1 MYRKVGSGL
10 EVLVAGYEIVIRG
23 GDVYDG
29 TGAAPVRADVGIAGG
44 RVCAIGIDLPEG
56 VRTIDATGKWVVP
69 GLIDVHTHYDAEV
82 LFAPGL
88 GESARHGVTS
98 VVIGNCSLST
108 VYTEAED
115 CADMFARVEALPWDV
130 VHGAVKEHRDW
141 TDPKGYVAALE
152 AKPLGVNVAAFV
164 GHSDIRVAAMGLAR
178 ASDRR
183 ARPTREE
190 LRQMVRMLT
199 DALDAGFVGLS
210 TIRSSFS
217 KLEGKRY
224 PGRQLPSTY
233 APWSEYRELNDV
245 LRQRDRIHQSTPN
258 LTSRAEMGHFFLQSA
273 ARRHGRPL
281 KTTLISAADIKA
293 DRTVV
298 RLATTVAALANRVL
312 GAEFRWQHLPVPFE
326 VYADGIDLVV
336 FEEFGSGV
344 AALNIR
350 DLLRRHEFLN
360 DPEFRRAFRKDMAK
374 KFGSRVWH
382 RDLDDAEIVAC
393 PDASVV
399 GRSFGAI
406 AAERG
411 ILAPDALLDLVVEHG
426 SALRWRT
433 TIANDR
439 DAELNRLAR
448 SPQVQ
453 IGFADSGAHL
463 RNMAFYNM
471 GIRFLERVHR
481 DGFMSVERAVHR
493 LTGEL
498 AQWYGLDTG
507 RIAPGARADLAIID
521 PAGLDGSGARYHEAP
536 MPGAPGVQRM
546 VNRNDRAV
554 AATVVNGTLVYE
566 NGAFADGFGTSLRA
580 GAFLRAAD

>member
-1 MYRKVGSGL
+1 M
-10 EVLVAGYEIVIRG
+10 AGYDVVVRG
-23 GDVYDG
+23 GVVYDG
-29 TGAAPVRADVGIAGG
+29 TGGAPVRADVGIAAG
-44 RVCAIGIDLPEG
+44 RVAAVGVGLAEG
-56 VRTIDATGKWVVP
+56 ERIVDAAGKWVLP

-108 VYTEAED
+108 VYADAED

-130 VHGAVKEHRDW
+130 VHSAVKEHREW
-141 TDPKGYVAALE
+141 VDPESYVAALE
-152 AKPLGVNVAAFV
+152 AKPLGVNVAAFL
-164 GHSDIRVAAMGLAR
+164 GHSDIRAATMGIAR
-178 ASDRR
+178 ASDDR
-183 ARPTREE
+183 ARPTRGE
-190 LRQMVRMLT
+190 LRQMTRMLT

-224 PGRQLPSTY
+224 PGRRLPSTY
-233 APWSEYRELNDV
+233 ASWSEYRALNDV
-245 LRQRDRIHQSTPN
+245 LRQRKRIHQSTPN
-258 LTSRAEMGHFFLQSA
+258 LTARLELAHFFLQSA
-273 ARRHGRPL
+273 ARGHGRPL

-298 RLATTVAALANRVL
+298 RLATTVAALVNRAL

-360 DPEFRRAFRKDMAK
+360 DPEFRRAFRKDMGK
-374 KFGSRVWH
+374 RFGSRVWH

-399 GRSFGAI
+399 GRSFGEI
-406 AAERG
+406 ARERG
-411 ILAPDALLDLVVEHG
+411 ILAPDALLDLVAEHG

-439 DAELNRLAR
+439 DAELNRLAN

-453 IGFADSGAHL
+453 MGFADSGAHL

-471 GIRFLERVHR
+471 GIRFLERVRR
-481 DGFMSVERAVHR
+481 DGVMPVERAVHR

-498 AQWYGLDTG
+498 AQWYGMDTG
-507 RIAPGARADLAIID
+507 RIAPGARADVTVVD
-521 PAGLDGSGARYHEAP
+521 PAGFDGSSAAYHEAP
-536 MPGAPGVQRM
+536 MPGASGVRRM
-546 VNRNDRAV
+546 VNRSDAAV
-554 AATVVNGTLVYE
+554 AATIVNGALVYE
-566 NGAFADGFGTSLRA
+566 NGSFAPGFGTTLRA
-580 GAFLRAAD
+580 GRFLRAIE

>member
-1 MYRKVGSGL
+1 MVGYD
-10 EVLVAGYEIVIRG
+10 VVVRG
-23 GDVYDG
+23 GLVYDG
-29 TGAAPVRADVGIAGG
+29 TGVGAVRADVGVVGG
-44 RVCAIGIDLPEG
+44 KVAAIGVELGEG
-56 VRTIDATGKWVVP
+56 VRTVDARGRWVVP
-69 GLIDVHTHYDAEV
+69 GFIDVHTHYDAEV

-88 GESARHGVTS
+88 GESVRHGVTS
-98 VVIGNCSLST
+98 VVMGNCSLST
-108 VYTEAED
+108 VYAGAED

-130 VHGAVKEHRDW
+130 VHSAVKEHRDW
-141 TDPKGYVAALE
+141 VDPRSYVAALE
-152 AKPLGVNVAAFV
+152 SKALGVNVAAFL
-164 GHSDIRVAAMGLAR
+164 GHSDIRVATMGLAR

-183 ARPTREE
+183 ARATRAEVQ
-190 LRQMVRMLT
+190 QMRRMLG

-233 APWSEYRELNDV
+233 ARWREFRALNDV
-245 LRQRDRIHQSTPN
+245 LRQRHRVHQSTPN
-258 LTSRAEMGHFFLQSA
+258 LTRRLEIANFLLQSGGW
-273 ARRHGRPL
+273 RHGRPL

-293 DRTVV
+293 DRNVV
-298 RLATTVAALANRVL
+298 RLATVVAALANRVL
-312 GAEFRWQHLPVPFE
+312 GADFRWQHLPVPFE
-326 VYADGIDLVV
+326 VYADGVDLVI

-344 AALNIR
+344 TALNIR

-360 DPEFRRAFRKDMAK
+360 DPDFRRAFRKDMSK
-374 KFGSRVWH
+374 KFGTRVWH
-382 RDLDDAEIVAC
+382 RDLYDAEIVAC
-393 PDASVV
+393 PDADLV
-399 GRSFGAI
+399 GRSFGEI
-406 AAERG
+406 ADDRG

-439 DAELNRLAR
+439 DTELNRLAR

-481 DGFMSVERAVHR
+481 DRIMPVERAVHR

-507 RIAPGARADLAIID
+507 RIAPGARADLAVVD
-521 PAGLDGSGARYHEAP
+521 PAGFDGSSGDYHEAP
-536 MPGAPGVQRM
+536 MPGAPGVNRM
-546 VNRNDRAV
+546 VNRSGSAV
-554 AATVVNGTLVYE
+554 AATIVNGTVVHE
-566 NGAFADGFGTSLRA
+566 NGDFAEGFGTSLHA
-580 GAFLRAAD
+580 GRFLRAVG

>member
-1 MYRKVGSGL
+1 M
-10 EVLVAGYEIVIRG
+10 AGYDVVVRG
-23 GDVYDG
+23 GMVYDG
-29 TGAAPVRADVGIAGG
+29 TGAPPVRADVGIAGG
-44 RVCAIGIDLPEG
+44 KVAAIGIDLPEG
-56 VRTIDATGKWVVP
+56 VRTIEAEGRWVLP
-69 GLIDVHTHYDAEV
+69 GLIDVHTHYDAEA

-108 VYTEAED
+108 VYAEAED

-130 VHGAVKEHRDW
+130 VHSAVKEHRDW
-141 TDPKGYVAALE
+141 TDPASYAAALE
-152 AKPLGVNVAAFV
+152 SRPLGVNVAAFL

-178 ASDRR
+178 ASDGKAQATR
-183 ARPTREE
+183 AE
-190 LRQMVRMLT
+190 RQQMARMLT

-233 APWSEYRELNDV
+233 ASWSEYRQLNDV
-245 LRQRDRIHQSTPN
+245 LRERGRVHQSTPN
-258 LTSRAEMGHFFLQSA
+258 LTGRLELAQFFLQSA

-293 DRTVV
+293 DRSVV
-298 RLATTVAALANRVL
+298 RLATTVAALVNRVL
-312 GAEFRWQHLPVPFE
+312 GADFRWQHLPVPFE
-326 VYADGIDLVV
+326 VYADGVDLVV

-360 DPEFRRAFRKDMAK
+360 DPGFRREFRKDMAK

-382 RDLDDAEIVAC
+382 RDLHDAEIVAC

-399 GRSFGAI
+399 GRSFGEI
-406 AAERG
+406 ADERG
-411 ILAPDALLDLVVEHG
+411 VLPPDALLDLVAEHG
-426 SALRWRT
+426 SAVRWRT

-439 DAELNRLAR
+439 GAELNRLAR

-471 GIRFLERVHR
+471 GVRFLERVHR
-481 DGFMSVERAVHR
+481 DRVMPVERAVHR

-498 AQWYGLDTG
+498 AEWYGLDTG
-507 RIAPGARADLAIID
+507 RIAPGTRADIAVID
-521 PAGLDGSGARYHEAP
+521 PAGFDGSSAAYHEAP
-536 MPGAPGVQRM
+536 MPGAAGVNRM
-546 VNRNDRAV
+546 VNRSGGAV
-554 AATVVNGTLVYE
+554 AATIVNGVPVFD
-566 NGAFADGFGTSLRA
+566 GHGFADGFGATLRA
-580 GAFLRAAD
+580 GTFLRATG